1 MKYFRTTMKRKTKE
15 NFFEL
20 LRKTDF
26 PDCVTYTC
34 LNESC
39 QGFILKLSDVID
51 LPFRSK
57 KLILKANSKP

>member
-26 PDCVTYTC
+26 PDCVTY
-34 LNESC
+34 LYLSKR
-39 QGFILKLSDVID
+39 ILSGLY
-51 LPFRSK
+51 P
-57 KLILKANSKP
+57 